1 MLLDT
6 EPGSH
11 TRMEDFCFGGP
22 GGIGSTVSLDIY
34 WEEMAVTLLAQ
45 LLFLLFLVIS
55 ESELK
60 SILSHFLLK
69 IDEEKF
75 EN

>member
-11 TRMEDFCFGGP
+11 TRMEDFCFR
-22 GGIGSTVSLDIY
+22 GIGSTVSLDIY

-55 ESELK
+55 ESGLK
-60 SILSHFLLK
+60 SILSRFLLK